1 MKCVLVSE
9 GMTQLQ
15 TELQAMNA
23 DPEIRFVMMLL
34 ASQTD
39 ISHDEINTILVTNP
53 KPIIGGIFPYVLFD
67 KSLLTAGVVL
77 IGFACTFKIA
87 VIPALNK
94 NISIETELQRQLP
107 WQHTER
113 GTLFAFVHGMSSG
126 VQRLIDALFN
136 QYGLEINYI
145 GGGCGTLEKLEQPCV
160 LTPQGI
166 LQDAVL
172 LLMADISSGVGVAH
186 GWQSISRAFKVTEVE
201 GNEIISIDWRPAA
214 DVYRNIVEDHSGLCF
229 AEMPFTEIA
238 RAYPFGIAKLADE
251 LVIRDPIA
259 LKGPRIVCVGEV
271 RRGSYVHVMHGK
283 PDYVSAAA
291 GRARQRALENLKGR
305 TPRLMLFMDCISRVL
320 FLGELFAREITH
332 VSMNDVPLAG
342 ALTLGEIA
350 NSGYDY
356 LELYNKTSVVGLL
369 ASDTSGI
376 N

>member
-1 MKCVLVSE
+1 
-9 GMTQLQ
+9 
-15 TELQAMNA
+15 
-23 DPEIRFVMMLL
+23 
-34 ASQTD
+34 
-39 ISHDEINTILVTNP
+39 
-53 KPIIGGIFPYVLFD
+53 
-67 KSLLTAGVVL
+67 
-77 IGFACTFKIA
+77 
-87 VIPALNK
+87 
-94 NISIETELQRQLP
+94 
-107 WQHTER
+107 
-113 GTLFAFVHGMSSG
+113 
-126 VQRLIDALFN
+126 
-136 QYGLEINYI
+136 
-145 GGGCGTLEKLEQPCV
+145 
-160 LTPQGI
+160 
-166 LQDAVL
+166 
-172 LLMADISSGVGVAH
+172 
-186 GWQSISRAFKVTEVE
+186 
-201 GNEIISIDWRPAA
+201 
-214 DVYRNIVEDHSGLCF
+214 VEDHSGLRF

-259 LKGPRIVCVGEV
+259 LKGSRIVCVGEV

-291 GRARQRALENLKGR
+291 GRARQRAMDNLKGR

>member
-1 MKCVLVSE
+1 MKSVLVSE
-9 GMTQLQ
+9 GVSQLQ
-15 TELQAMNA
+15 LELQLMND
-23 DPEIRFVMMLL
+23 DPEIKFIMMLL

-39 ISHDEINTILVTNP
+39 IAHDEINNLLVINP
-53 KPIIGGIFPYVLFD
+53 KPIIGGIFPYVLYC

-77 IGFACTFKIA
+77 IGFACSFSMA
-87 VIPALNK
+87 VIPALSK
-94 NISIETELQRQLP
+94 TVEIETELQKQLP
-107 WQHTER
+107 WQNMER
-113 GTLFAFVHGMSSG
+113 GTLFTFVHGMSSG
-126 VQRLIDALFN
+126 VQRLVDGLFN

-145 GGGCGTLEKLEQPCV
+145 GGGCGTLQKLDQPCV

-166 LQDAVL
+166 LQDAAL
-172 LLMADISSGVGVAH
+172 LLMADITSGIGVAH

-214 DVYRNIVEDHSGLCF
+214 DVYRNVVEDHSGLRF
-229 AEMPFTEIA
+229 GEIPFSEIA

-259 LKGPRIVCVGEV
+259 LKGQRIVCVGEV

-291 GRARQRALENLKGR
+291 GRARQRAMENLKGR
-305 TPRLMLFMDCISRVL
+305 TPKLMLFMDCISRVL

>member
-1 MKCVLVSE
+1 MKCVLVSD
-9 GMTQLQ
+9 GLTQLQ
-15 TELQAMNA
+15 AELQSMNA

-34 ASQTD
+34 AVQTD
-39 ISHDEINTILVTNP
+39 IAHDDINHLLVTNP
-53 KPIIGGIFPYVLFD
+53 KPIIGGIFPYVLYD
-67 KSLLTAGVVL
+67 KSLLTAGAIL
-77 IGFACTFKIA
+77 IGFACTFNLA
-87 VIPALNK
+87 VIPALSK
-94 NISIETELQRQLP
+94 NVQIEAELQKQLP
-107 WQHTER
+107 WQNTER
-113 GTLFAFVHGMSSG
+113 GTLFTFVHGMSSG
-126 VQRLIDALFN
+126 VQRLIDGLFN

-145 GGGCGTLEKLEQPCV
+145 GGGCGSLLKLDMPCV
-160 LTPQGI
+160 ITPQGI
-166 LQDAVL
+166 LQDAAL
-172 LLMADISSGVGVAH
+172 LLMANISSGIGVAH

-201 GNEIISIDWRPAA
+201 GNEIISIDWRPAV
-214 DVYRNIVEDHSGLCF
+214 DVYRTIVEDHSGMLF
-229 AEMPFTEIA
+229 AEMPFAEVA

-259 LKGPRIVCVGEV
+259 LKGQRIVCVGEV

-291 GRARQRALENLKGR
+291 GRARQRAMENMKGR
-305 TPRLMLFMDCISRVL
+305 IPRQMLFMDCISRVL

>member
-1 MKCVLVSE
+1 MKSVLVSE
-9 GMTQLQ
+9 GVSQLQ
-15 TELQAMNA
+15 LELQLMND
-23 DPEIRFVMMLL
+23 DPEIKFIMMLL

-39 ISHDEINTILVTNP
+39 IAHDEINNLLVINP
-53 KPIIGGIFPYVLFD
+53 KPIIGGIFPYVLYC

-77 IGFACTFKIA
+77 IGFACSFSMA
-87 VIPALNK
+87 VIPALSK
-94 NISIETELQRQLP
+94 TVEIEAELQKQLP
-107 WQHTER
+107 WQNMER
-113 GTLFAFVHGMSSG
+113 GTLFTFVHGMSSG
-126 VQRLIDALFN
+126 VQRLVDGLFN

-145 GGGCGTLEKLEQPCV
+145 GGGCGTLQKLDQPCV

-166 LQDAVL
+166 LQDAAL
-172 LLMADISSGVGVAH
+172 LLMADITSGIGVAH

-214 DVYRNIVEDHSGLCF
+214 DVYRNVVEDHSGLRFC
-229 AEMPFTEIA
+229 ESPFSEIA

-259 LKGPRIVCVGEV
+259 LKGQRIVCVGEV

-291 GRARQRALENLKGR
+291 GRARQRAMENLKGR
-305 TPRLMLFMDCISRVL
+305 TPQLMLFMDCISRVL
-320 FLGELFAREITH
+320 FLGELFAREFTH

>member
-1 MKCVLVSE
+1 MRYVLVS
-9 GMTQLQ
+9 GGKAQLEL
-15 TELQAMNA
+15 ELQALNA
-23 DPEIRFVMMLL
+23 DTNIRFIMMLH
-34 ASQTD
+34 AHQTD
-39 ISHDEINTILVTNP
+39 ITHDEINNILVTNP
-53 KPIIGGIFPYVLFD
+53 KPIIGGIFPYVIYD
-67 KSLLTAGVVL
+67 KSLLTSGIVL
-77 IGFACTFKIA
+77 IGFSCSFKMA
-87 VIPALNK
+87 VIPTLSK
-94 NISIETELQRQLP
+94 NLQIEAELQKQLP
-107 WQHTER
+107 WQNTER
-113 GTLFAFVHGMSSG
+113 GTLFSFVHGMSSG
-126 VQRLIDALFN
+126 VQRLIDGLFN

-145 GGGCGTLEKLEQPCV
+145 GGGCGSQQKFVQPCV
-160 LTPQGI
+160 ITPQGI
-166 LQDAVL
+166 LQDAAL
-172 LLMADISSGVGVAH
+172 LLMADIHSGVGVAH

-201 GNEIISIDWRPAA
+201 ANEIISIDWRPAFE
-214 DVYRNIVEDHSGLCF
+214 VYRSVVEDHSGMGF
-229 AEMPFTEIA
+229 SDMPFSEMA

-259 LKGPRIVCVGEV
+259 LNGQRIVCVGDV
-271 RRGSYVHVMHGK
+271 RRGSYLHVMHGK

-332 VSMNDVPLAG
+332 VSMNDVPLVG

-369 ASDTSGI
+369 ANDTSGI

>member
-1 MKCVLVSE
+1 MKCVLVSGGAAQLHLE
-9 GMTQLQ
+9 LQ
-15 TELQAMNA
+15 TLNA

-34 ASQTD
+34 AAQTG
-39 ISHDEINTILVTNP
+39 ISHEEINHLLVTNA
-53 KPIIGGIFPYVLFD
+53 KPVIGGIFPYVLYD

-77 IGFACTFKIA
+77 IGFTCPFNIA
-87 VIPALNK
+87 VIPALSK
-94 NISIETELQRQLP
+94 NDSVESELQKQLP
-107 WQHTER
+107 WQSTER
-113 GTLFAFVHGMSSG
+113 GTLFTFVHGMGSG
-126 VQRLIDALFN
+126 VQRLIDGLFN

-145 GGGCGTLEKLEQPCV
+145 GGGCGSLQKLDQPCV
-160 LTPQGI
+160 ITPLGI
-166 LQDAVL
+166 LADAAVL
-172 LLMADISSGVGVAH
+172 LMANIPSGIGVAH
-186 GWQSISRAFKVTEVE
+186 GWQSISRALKVTEVE

-214 DVYRNIVEDHSGLCF
+214 DVYRNIVEDHSGLRF
-229 AEMPFTEIA
+229 AGMPFSEIA

-259 LKGPRIVCVGEV
+259 LHGQRIVCVGEV

-291 GRARQRALENLKGR
+291 GRARQKASENLKGR

-320 FLGELFAREITH
+320 FLGELFSRELSH
-332 VSMNDVPLAG
+332 VSIPDVPLAG

-350 NSGYDY
+350 NCGYDY

-369 ASDTSGI
+369 ASDTTGI

>member
-1 MKCVLVSE
+1 MKCVLASK
-9 GMTQLQ
+9 GLAQLQ

-23 DPEIRFVMMLL
+23 DPDIRFVMMLM
-34 ASQTD
+34 ASQTN
-39 ISHDEINTILVTNP
+39 IAHDDINTILVSNP

-67 KSLLTAGVVL
+67 KSLLTSGVVL
-77 IGFACTFKIA
+77 IGFACTYKIA
-87 VIPALNK
+87 VISALN
-94 NISIETELQRQLP
+94 NNTQIEHELQTQLP
-107 WQHTER
+107 WQNTAR

-126 VQRLIDALFN
+126 VQRLIDGLFN

-145 GGGCGTLEKLEQPCV
+145 GGGCGTLQKLEQPCV

-172 LLMADISSGVGVAH
+172 LLMADISSGIGVAH
-186 GWQSISRAFKVTEVE
+186 GWQSISRAVKVTEVE

-214 DVYRNIVEDHSGLCF
+214 EVYRNIVEDHSGLRF
-229 AEMPFTEIA
+229 AEIPFSEIA

-259 LKGPRIVCVGEV
+259 LKGQRIVCVGDV
-271 RRGSYVHVMHGK
+271 HRGSYVHVMHGK

-291 GRARQRALENLKGR
+291 GRARQLAMENLKGR

-332 VSMNDVPLAG
+332 VSMNDIPLAG